1 MLYFIK
7 NSCFEL
13 LGFKDCFPDIRLV
26 FAYQLIIS
34 PIKNFDPQASIVQ
47 VVTMKHSWQNEDNLA
62 NKSVL
67 YFYYYTFPC
76 EETGVL
82 ASLLIRQTF
91 IVNLPRVDID
101 N

>member
-1 MLYFIK
+1 M
-7 NSCFEL
+7 
-13 LGFKDCFPDIRLV
+13 
-26 FAYQLIIS
+26 
-34 PIKNFDPQASIVQ
+34 KNFDLQASIVQ
-47 VVTMKHSWQNEDNLA
+47 VVTMKHSWQNEDNLT

-82 ASLLIRQTF
+82 ASLLIMQTF
-91 IVNLPRVDID
+91 IVDLRCVDIG

>member
-13 LGFKDCFPDIRLV
+13 LGFKDYFPGIRLV
-26 FAYQLIIS
+26 FVYQLIIS
-34 PIKNFDPQASIVQ
+34 PIKNYELQASIVQ
-47 VVTMKHSWQNEDNLA
+47 EVTIKHFSQNEDNLA

-67 YFYYYTFPC
+67 YFYYYIFPC
-76 EETGVL
+76 EERDILVN
-82 ASLLIRQTF
+82 LLVRQTF
-91 IVNLPRVDID
+91 ILDLPCVDID